1 LDLYRPTPDRKECS
15 VDGPAKRGEFRVRV
29 ERAAA
34 ASALQKLGLLPGE
47 SLLRFAEA
55 VVVQLT
61 SPPRSDRT
69 KDEAAG
75 KIARV
80 LSDATTS
87 NLSSAVDALLSD
99 PPLLAAFF
107 QNSDLL
113 DTGEPEGAAVA
124 DSVMGALAEVWDVA
138 P

>member
-1 LDLYRPTPDRKECS
+1 
-15 VDGPAKRGEFRVRV
+15 VRV

-34 ASALQKLGLLPGE
+34 ASALQKLGLAPGE

-61 SPPRSDRT
+61 SLPRSDRT
-69 KDEAAG
+69 KDAAAG

-87 NLSSAVDALLSD
+87 NLSDAVDALLSD